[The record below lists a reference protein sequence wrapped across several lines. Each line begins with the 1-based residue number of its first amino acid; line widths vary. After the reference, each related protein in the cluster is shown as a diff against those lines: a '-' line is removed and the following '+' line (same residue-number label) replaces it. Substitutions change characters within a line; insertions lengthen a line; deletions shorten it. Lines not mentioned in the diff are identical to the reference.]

1 LTVWGKQ
8 AHNLEKNTLLCQ
20 SQFKKMLIKLSNG
33 MKWVLWPLSLLY
45 GLVTFIRNY
54 AYDKGLKK
62 VYQSSIY
69 TINIGNLTVGGT
81 GKTPHIEHLVRL
93 LNSRCQLAI
102 LSRGYGRKTKGFS
115 QANSNSTA
123 REIGDEPL
131 QLYQKFGKG
140 VPVFVCEKRAEGLQ
154 KIEGTASDAQIILL
168 DDAFQ
173 HRAILPNLNLLLTD
187 YGRLFYKD
195 HLLPRGLLRESKQGA
210 KRAQAVIV
218 TKCPELRKE
227 DKSQIIKEIQRYIQP
242 NTPVFF
248 STFEYAF
255 PVPYFESI
263 PDLPYNSTCWLVSGI
278 AQPSTFEQAASHFFK
293 LEGHSVMGDH
303 HAFTEEEVRK
313 WIKISNEYPVLTTEK
328 DWVKIKPI
336 LQQLSLTTSR
346 FYYWPI
352 QVKFE
357 AKDFDKFILNEVT
370 QRFRV

>member
-1 LTVWGKQ
+1 
-8 AHNLEKNTLLCQ
+8 
-20 SQFKKMLIKLSNG
+20 MLIKLSNG

-45 GLVTFIRNY
+45 GLITFIRNY

-81 GKTPHIEHLVRL
+81 GKTPHIEYLVRL
-93 LNSRCQLAI
+93 LNSHCQLAI
-102 LSRGYGRKTKGFS
+102 LSRGYGRKTKGFG

-131 QLYQKFGKG
+131 QLYQKFGKE
-140 VPVFVCEKRAEGLQ
+140 VPVYVCEKRAEGLQ
-154 KIEGTASDAQIILL
+154 KIEGTADTRIILL

-173 HRAILPNLNLLLTD
+173 HRAIFPNLNLLLTD

-195 HLLPRGLLRESKQGA
+195 YLLPMGLLRESKQGA
-210 KRAQAVIV
+210 KRAQAVVV
-218 TKCPELRKE
+218 TKCPELKQE
-227 DKSQIIKEIQRYIQP
+227 DKLQIIKKIQRYIQP

-248 STFEYAF
+248 STFDYAF
-255 PVPYFESI
+255 PVPYFELA
-263 PDLPYNSTCWLVSGI
+263 PDLPYNSPCWLVSGI
-278 AQPSTFEQAASHFFK
+278 AQPGIFEQAASHFFK

-303 HAFTEEEVRK
+303 HAFTEEEIRK
-313 WIKISNEYPVLTTEK
+313 WIKLSNDYPILTTEK

-336 LQQLSLTTSR
+336 LQKMSLTNSR

-352 QVKFE
+352 QVKFDTS
-357 AKDFDKFILNEVT
+357 DFDEFILNEVK